1 MARVALPARA
11 GLRMLFQ
18 LEHGARE
25 GAPPGAPEHVPSQS
39 SSIRTTRA
47 CDLRVD
53 RMGQMGPLVL
63 VFPGRHGCAY
73 GPLASTPGWHCL
85 LKHGLG
91 IRRLLGLR
99 KPASDLASSV
109 GRRVNAEHACV
120 RPETVPHLQRWCRL
134 LYSPEDSDK
143 RQTQRLTES
152 PCSLLFTLKC
162 HVSRPCSQTTLLRHW
177 DATGR

>member
-47 CDLRVD
+47 CDRVD

-134 LYSPEDSDK
+134 HAATQYSDK
-143 RQTQRLTES
+143 RQTCQMQRLIKALVHS
-152 PCSLLFTLKC
+152 YSL
-162 HVSRPCSQTTLLRHW
+162 
-177 DATGR
+177 